1 MAQYLTIDNITKDN
15 PRFLIP
21 VNKIL
26 AVIYDSALTI
36 SIYYKGYDGET
47 YLQLL
52 FVSATG
58 GSDISVAKVIL
69 PLYITKL
76 LASDEPTMS
85 VPLIATNSSWYIG
98 V

>member
-1 MAQYLTIDNITKDN
+1 MIQYLTIDNITKDN

-21 VNKIL
+21 ANKIL
-26 AVIYDSALTI
+26 AVMPDGGYGII
-36 SIYYKGYDGET
+36 IYYKGYDGET
-47 YLQLL
+47 YLNLL
-52 FVSATG
+52 FFPWSA
-58 GSDISVAKVIL
+58 GSDLSVAQVIL

-85 VPLIATNSSWYIG
+85 VPLIAESSVWYIG